1 MQESWVRFLGLGD
14 YLERK
19 WQSIPVFL
27 PGESHGQSSLV
38 GYSPSGPELDIATK
52 PPVDT
57 VKVFP
62 WTKTLWFNIQVEGQ
76 GSLRQAIMY
85 K

>member
-52 PPVDT
+52 PPFSCGHSQGVSLNKDT
-57 VKVFP
+57 LV
-62 WTKTLWFNIQVEGQ
+62 
-76 GSLRQAIMY
+76 
-85 K
+85 